1 MFCSCVSVLH
11 ISANSKE
18 NKKGTF
24 NGDQWKLC
32 IDSWTAVSTLEEGI
46 SLRDHILDSLKSEE
60 DLMADL
66 VKFYHMY
73 VVQVRDI
80 DVVQRK
86 LCDDISVFNIVSQND
101 TSWATLT
108 FVDNF
113 NGWKDSYEKLESGQI
128 VAVPNVNDT
137 R

>member
-1 MFCSCVSVLH
+1 MSVLH

-66 VKFYHMY
+66 VNFYHMY

-86 LCDDISVFNIVSQND
+86 LCDDISVFDIVSPRD
-101 TSWATLT
+101 ASWATLT